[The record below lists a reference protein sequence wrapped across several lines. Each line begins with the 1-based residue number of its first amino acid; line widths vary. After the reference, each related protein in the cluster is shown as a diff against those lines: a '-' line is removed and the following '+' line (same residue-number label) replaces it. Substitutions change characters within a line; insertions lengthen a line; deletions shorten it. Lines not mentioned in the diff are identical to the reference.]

1 MFNKKYLLIKSV
13 KKSALSMINPLIVMG
28 MFMSI
33 VFLATPSN
41 IKQPDIPLA
50 VYAMENIQEVVT
62 PPLLRKQKKP
72 SFTSDIECL
81 AKNIYYE
88 ARGESEHGMIAVGM
102 VTINRSKDSRFSK
115 TICGVVSQSFVSDT
129 GEKFCQ
135 FSWVCE
141 LTLSAKPVGSRWG
154 DSLSIARMLLNGGHI
169 HHEDLVEGA
178 KYFHASNARPSWRK
192 NKIKVAEIGN
202 HVFYK

>member
-13 KKSALSMINPLIVMG
+13 KTSVSSMTRSLMIIG
-28 MFMSI
+28 
-33 VFLATPSN
+33 VFLTIAILTTPGN
-41 IKQPDIPLA
+41 IKQPDIPLD
-50 VYAMENIQEVVT
+50 VYSIENIQAVVT
-62 PPLLRKQKKP
+62 PPLLRKHKKP

-88 ARGESEHGMIAVGM
+88 ARGESQDGMIAVGM
-102 VTINRSKDSRFSK
+102 VTINRSRDSSFSK
-115 TICGVVSQSFVSDT
+115 SICGVVSQSLVSDT
-129 GEKFCQ
+129 GEKICQ

-141 LTLSAKPVGSRWG
+141 LTLAAKPVGARWIE
-154 DSLSIARMLLNGGHI
+154 SLSIARMLLNGGHI
-169 HHEDLVEGA
+169 DHEDLVEGA